1 MLNGKLDGIR
11 GLSGSLNGSS
21 GVGGKLS
28 MPAARADDYEKLKN
42 LPRINNVEV
51 VGNKSFEQYG
61 LEECSNLEIDALFK
75 NIF

>member
-1 MLNGKLDGIR
+1 MLSGKLSGIG

-21 GVGGKLS
+21 AVGGKLS
-28 MPAARADDYEKLKN
+28 MPDARAGDYEKLKN
-42 LPRINNVEV
+42 LPQINNVEV
-51 VGNKSFEQYG
+51 VGNKTFEQYG